1 MATPRTPGPV
11 GIRQGRP
18 LLQPRRRSPLQ
29 PRRRPP
35 GRSRGRYAWAVLGAA
50 VAVFATGCGSAV
62 EENKTANPAPATYAP
77 FTDTD
82 NCGVT
87 TAYDRPPQRAATLT
101 SNATELMLE
110 LGLADRMVGT
120 SYLKGRT
127 IGDKYKEQ
135 YGKIPVLAEAQPSL
149 EKLLEAT
156 PDFVYAGYPD
166 GFSESS
172 GHTRARLGELGV
184 KTHLNPEGC
193 AKSPVTFDQLF
204 GELRSIGGIFGVP
217 DRAETSVAALRARL
231 DAVRAKVAGAPP
243 VKVFVYNSGADAA
256 QTTGG
261 NSMLNEI
268 IARAGGTNVFAD
280 LNERWT
286 KVSWEQVADRKP
298 DVVLIYDYV
307 SPSVES
313 KIATLESTP
322 VLADVPAIRANAFPV
337 ISLSVAQPGPRSV
350 DAVEELAGQ
359 LHPQGS

>member
-1 MATPRTPGPV
+1 MLPV
-11 GIRQGRP
+11 LPVLPP
-18 LLQPRRRSPLQ
+18 LLRSA
-29 PRRRPP
+29 R
-35 GRSRGRYAWAVLGAA
+35 RSRGYVWSRGHAWTAVGVAL
-50 VAVFATGCGSAV
+50 AVFATACGGAV
-62 EENKTANPAPATYAP
+62 EERKAANPTDPAPAAYAP
-77 FTDTD
+77 YSDTD

-87 TAYDRPPQRAATLT
+87 TSYDRPPKRAATLT

-204 GELRSIGGIFGVP
+204 GELRSVGGIFGVS

-231 DAVRAKVAGAPP
+231 DAVKAKVAGAPP

-286 KVSWEQVADRKP
+286 KVSWEQVAERKP

-307 SPSVES
+307 SPSVDS
-313 KIATLESTP
+313 KIETLKSTP

-350 DAVEELAGQ
+350 DAVEELATR

>member
-1 MATPRTPGPV
+1 MRTQTPGRMPAAH
-11 GIRQGRP
+11 
-18 LLQPRRRSPLQ
+18 
-29 PRRRPP
+29 
-35 GRSRGRYAWAVLGAA
+35 RYSWAAA
-50 VAVFATGCGSAV
+50 VAALALFATSCGGAV
-62 EENKTANPAPATYAP
+62 RDDKAAAPAPAAYKP
-77 FTDTD
+77 YTDTD

-87 TAYDRPPQRAATLT
+87 TSYDRPPQRAATLT

-120 SYLKGRT
+120 AYLKGRT
-127 IGDKYKEQ
+127 IGDKYKEP
-135 YGKIPVLAEAQPSL
+135 YARIPVLADGQPSL

-156 PDFVYAGYPD
+156 PDFVYSGYPD

-172 GHTRARLGELGV
+172 GHTRARLGELNV

-193 AKSPVTFDQLF
+193 AKAPVTFDQLY

-217 DRAETSVAALRARL
+217 ERAERSAAAFRQRL
-231 DAVRAKVAGAPP
+231 DAVTARLAGAAP

-268 IARAGGTNVFAD
+268 ITRAGGTNVFAD

-286 KVSWEQVADRKP
+286 KVSWEQVAERKP

-307 SPSVES
+307 TPPVDA
-313 KIATLESTP
+313 KITTLKATP
-322 VLADVPAIRANAFPV
+322 VLADVPALRANAFPV

-350 DAVEELAGQ
+350 DAVEELARR
-359 LHPQGS
+359 LHPDRP